1 MRKSSPLDALFPK
14 TRQAV
19 LATVYMDPSR
29 EWYLSDLARHIGVT
43 PSSLQREIASLVGA
57 GILRRREDGNR
68 AYYKAETESPIFG
81 DLHGLLLRTAGLRD
95 VLAESLEP
103 FRDRIAVAFVYGSLA
118 RKEEQPGSDI
128 DLMVIGRTGGTGQT
142 GRIGLAELA
151 PALKHAEGTL
161 LRPVNPSLYTS
172 VEIAEKLAAGHHFLE
187 TVMSKEKLFVLGD
200 TDDLA
205 AATKR
210 EQRPDAPDQQA
221 GA

>member
-1 MRKSSPLDALFPK
+1 M
-14 TRQAV
+14 
-19 LATVYMDPSR
+19 
-29 EWYLSDLARHIGVT
+29 
-43 PSSLQREIASLVGA
+43 QREVASLVRA

-68 AYYKAETESPIFG
+68 AYFKAETESPIFG

-95 VLAESLEP
+95 VLAQSLEP

-118 RKEEQPGSDI
+118 RQEEQPRSDI
-128 DLMVIGRTGGTGQT
+128 DLMVIGRTGRT

-161 LRPVNPSLYTS
+161 LRPVNPSIYTPE
-172 VEIAEKLAAGHHFLE
+172 EIAEKLAAGHHFLE

-210 EQRPDAPDQQA
+210 EPRPDAPDQQA